1 MLWFEK
7 ELNFEKDKSFILEET
22 FKKNKDLEKIAER
35 VLNLEPIDFESALK
49 LYREGDLF
57 FLGELARKVKEK
69 LHGKKYYYTINRHI
83 NYTNICAIDCKF
95 CGYHKKLWEEG
106 GYTLEID
113 EILKTLKETLELR
126 EVHIVG
132 GLNPKLPY
140 EYYIDLIRKIRSVF
154 PEIHIRAYTC
164 VEIDWLSKIS
174 GKSIKEVLEELKA
187 AGLNSLPGGG
197 AEVFSERIR
206 AELYPKKI
214 SSERWIEIAKTAH
227 SLGIP
232 TNATLLFGHIETDE
246 EIIEHLIKLREI
258 QEETKGFYC
267 FVPLAFI
274 PENNELSYL
283 SGPSAHKILK
293 VIAISRIILNNFP
306 HIKAY
311 WVFLGVKL
319 AQVALLWGADHFHGT
334 VIEEKI
340 SELMKG
346 EPVVRLSPFEIQRL
360 IREIGGEPV
369 LL

>member
-1 MLWFEK
+1 MWIKKAFNFDESKNFVLERGFKENPFFE
-7 ELNFEKDKSFILEET
+7 D
-22 FKKNKDLEKIAER
+22 IAHR
-35 VLNLEPIDFESALK
+35 ILNLESLDFESALK

-69 LHGKKYYYTINRHI
+69 IHGKRYYYTINRHI
-83 NYTNICAIDCKF
+83 NYTNICVINCKF
-95 CGYHKKLWEEG
+95 CGYHKRPGEEG

-113 EILKTLKETLELR
+113 EILGKLKESPQLK

-132 GLNPKLPY
+132 GLNPRLPY
-140 EYYIDLIRKIRSVF
+140 EYYVNLVRKIRDSF

-164 VEIDWLSKIS
+164 VEIDWLSRIS
-174 GKSIKEVLEELKA
+174 GKSVEEVLRELKE
-187 AGLNSLPGGG
+187 AGLNSIPGGG

-206 AELYPKKI
+206 DELYPTKI

-227 SLGIP
+227 KLGIQ

-246 EIIEHLIKLREI
+246 EIIKHLLILREI

-267 FVPLAFI
+267 FIPLAFI
-274 PENNELSYL
+274 PKNNELSHL
-283 SGPSAHKILK
+283 PGPSAHKILK

-311 WVFLGVKL
+311 WVFLGIKL

-346 EPVVRLSPFEIQRL
+346 EPVIKLPPEKIERL
-360 IREIGGEPV
+360 IREIGGEPA